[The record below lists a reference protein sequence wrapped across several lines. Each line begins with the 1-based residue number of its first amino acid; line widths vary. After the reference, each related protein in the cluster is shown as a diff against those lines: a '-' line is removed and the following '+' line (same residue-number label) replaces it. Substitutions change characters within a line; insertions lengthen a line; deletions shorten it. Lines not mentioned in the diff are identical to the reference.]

1 MSPSATTTSSDAA
14 TSTFTFDPFANVR
27 TFKYSGSVK
36 AVYPLSPKPKIPP
49 SIRRPNYAREGVRM
63 WLQFWWQVRIPLLTV
78 ILPLLARPRL
88 ADISEWSTLFALLLL
103 GFAFDGFKQFLES
116 RNIKVNN
123 KNDQDG
129 VRKAATLAREVLEIA
144 ASHAKPGVTTDEI
157 DKIVFA
163 EAIKRD
169 CYPSPL
175 GYHGYP
181 KSVCTSINEI
191 ICHGIPDQRPLQDG
205 DILNIDVTLFHK
217 GYHGDLNATFPVGKK
232 AEEDVESMKLI
243 KVARECLDAA
253 INICGPGVPYGE
265 IGRVIQPIA
274 ESQGCAVVKN
284 YTGHGISN
292 CFHAAPT
299 IYHHATK
306 KSYGIM
312 KPGHIFTIEPMLNL
326 GTEWRDISWP
336 DDWTVATVD
345 GARSAAAEETLLIT
359 ETGVEILTAKGG
371 PRHIDTTERR
381 KQLEEEIKA
390 REERKKRRKLDT
402 GADTPG
408 SGAATPTPAPEQ
420 ANPTT
425 TSTSGPAQA
434 DK

>member
-1 MSPSATTTSSDAA
+1 MSPSATSSSDAA

-49 SIRRPNYAREGVRM
+49 TIRRPNYAREGVRM

-88 ADISEWSTLFALLLL
+88 ADVSEWSTLFALLLL
-103 GFAFDGFKQFLES
+103 GFALDGFKQFLES

-191 ICHGIPDQRPLQDG
+191 ICHGIPDQRPLEDG

-217 GYHGDLNATFPVGKK
+217 GYHGDLNATFPVGRK
-232 AEEDVESMKLI
+232 AAEDVESMKLI

-402 GADTPG
+402 GADTPV

>member
-1 MSPSATTTSSDAA
+1 MSPTATTSSDDAAA
-14 TSTFTFDPFANVR
+14 TSSFTFDPFAAVR
-27 TFKYSGSVK
+27 SFKYSGSVQ

-49 SIRRPNYAREGVRM
+49 SIRRPNYAREG
-63 WLQFWWQVRIPLLTV
+63 
-78 ILPLLARPRL
+78 
-88 ADISEWSTLFALLLL
+88 
-103 GFAFDGFKQFLES
+103 FLES

-123 KNDQDG
+123 KNDQEG

-157 DKIVFA
+157 DKVVFA

-181 KSVCTSINEI
+181 KSVCTSINEV
-191 ICHGIPDQRPLQDG
+191 ICHGIPDQRPLKDG

-217 GYHGDLNATFPVGKK
+217 GYHGDLNATFPVGAK
-232 AEEDVESMKLI
+232 AEADAESMKLI
-243 KVARECLDAA
+243 RVARECLDAA
-253 INICGPGVPYGE
+253 INICGPGIPYGE
-265 IGRVIQPIA
+265 IGRVIQPLA

-299 IYHHATK
+299 VYHHATK
-306 KSYGIM
+306 KSFGIM

-326 GTEWRDISWP
+326 GSEWRDLSWP

-381 KQLEEEIKA
+381 KELEEQIRT
-390 REERKKRRKLDT
+390 REERKKRRKLDNGGT
-402 GADTPG
+402 STPA
-408 SGAATPTPAPEQ
+408 SGAATPTPAPEE
-420 ANPTT
+420 ANATT
-425 TSTSGPAQA
+425 KSDAGPAVS

>member
-1 MSPSATTTSSDAA
+1 MSSTATTTSDHAA
-14 TSTFTFDPFANVR
+14 TSTTKGNFTFDPFANVR
-27 TFKYSGSVK
+27 SFKYSGTVK

-63 WLQFWWQVRIPLLTV
+63 WLQFWWQ
-78 ILPLLARPRL
+78 
-88 ADISEWSTLFALLLL
+88 
-103 GFAFDGFKQFLES
+103 FLES
-116 RNIKVNN
+116 RNIKLNN
-123 KNDQDG
+123 KTDQDG

-157 DKIVFA
+157 DKVVFA

-181 KSVCTSINEI
+181 KSVCTSINEV

-232 AEEDVESMKLI
+232 AEEDAESMKLI

-265 IGRVIQPIA
+265 IGRVIQPLA

-306 KSYGIM
+306 KAYGVM

-326 GTEWRDISWP
+326 GTEWRDLSWP

-381 KQLEEEIKA
+381 KQLDEEIRM
-390 REERKKRRKLDT
+390 REESKKRRKLDN
-402 GADTPG
+402 GGGSTPA
-408 SGAATPTPAPEQ
+408 SGVATPTPAPEET
-420 ANPTT
+420 NPTT
-425 TSTSGPAQA
+425 KSQSAVSDQ
-434 DK
+434 